1 MFKEGFAQMNYC
13 WEKVRKTTMKTV
25 LMFLCTVFVLQM
37 YCLVES
43 HADFDSVAPT
53 AVLME
58 ASTGKIIY
66 EKNADEAMPPASIT
80 KIMTLFL
87 AFDAIEEGRATWE
100 DEVPISVK
108 AWKMQGSKMFLEAG
122 KKIKYIDLVTG
133 ISVVS
138 ANDGCV
144 ALAEYLYGTEE
155 AFVKKMNEKAAQL
168 GLSKTHFE
176 NCTGLPAEGH
186 KMSARD
192 IAVLARHLISTYP
205 QILEIESKTEFTYN
219 NIKQRNRNP
228 LLGTYPGADGLKTG
242 WTEEA
247 GYCLVGTAEQNGMR
261 LISVV
266 LNTKNEKERLFA
278 SQQLL
283 NYGFKN
289 FEFVKLKSAGEIVDS
304 IKVKDGKL
312 REVELK
318 TDRDITA
325 LVKSSDKNKV
335 KFEVKKDHEYLKAPV
350 KEGTPVGK
358 IEALLDGEAIASA
371 DVLTTEDVARVG
383 LLTRFI
389 RWFFGLFSK

>member
-1 MFKEGFAQMNYC
+1 MSRIRRNYYARLLILC
-13 WEKVRKTTMKTV
+13 AV
-25 LMFLCTVFVLQM
+25 LFLQSFCPIAS
-37 YCLVES
+37 YAE
-43 HADFDSVAPT
+43 FDSAAPT

-58 ASTGKIIY
+58 ASTGQIIY
-66 EKNADEAMPPASIT
+66 EKNADEALPPASIT
-80 KIMTLFL
+80 KIMTLLL
-87 AFDAIEEGRATWE
+87 AFDAVEEGRAKWD

-138 ANDGCV
+138 ANDGCI

-176 NCTGLPAEGH
+176 NATGLPVEGH
-186 KMSARD
+186 KMSAKD

-228 LLGTYPGADGLKTG
+228 LLGVYPGADGLKTG

-247 GYCLVGTAEQNGMR
+247 GYCLAGTAQQNGMR

-266 LNTKNEKERLFA
+266 LNTKNEKDRLFA

-289 FEFVKLKSAGEIVDS
+289 FEFFKLKSAGEIVGS
-304 IKVKDGKL
+304 VNVKDGKL
-312 REVELK
+312 REVGLK
-318 TDRDITA
+318 VDKDITV
-325 LVKSSDKNKV
+325 LVKTTDKNKIQ
-335 KFEVKKDHEYLKAPV
+335 FEVKKDHEFLKAPV
-350 KEGTPVGK
+350 AEGTRAGK
-358 IEALLDGEAIASA
+358 IEALLNGETIASA
-371 DVLTTEDVARVG
+371 DVLTAEDVARVG
-383 LLTRFI
+383 LLTRLI

>member
-1 MFKEGFAQMNYC
+1 MSLIRRNYYARLLILC
-13 WEKVRKTTMKTV
+13 VV
-25 LMFLCTVFVLQM
+25 LFLQSFCPVA
-37 YCLVES
+37 S
-43 HADFDSVAPT
+43 HAEFDSAAPT

-58 ASTGKIIY
+58 ASTGQIIY
-66 EKNADEAMPPASIT
+66 EKNADEALPPASIT
-80 KIMTLFL
+80 KIMTLLL
-87 AFDAIEEGRATWE
+87 AFDAVEEGRAKWD
-100 DEVPISVK
+100 DEVPISAK

-138 ANDGCV
+138 ANDGCI

-176 NCTGLPAEGH
+176 NATGLPAEGH
-186 KMSARD
+186 KMSAKD

-228 LLGTYPGADGLKTG
+228 LLGAYPGADGLKTG

-247 GYCLVGTAEQNGMR
+247 GYCLVGTAQQNGMR

-266 LNTKNEKERLFA
+266 LNTKNEKDRLFA

-289 FEFVKLKSAGEIVDS
+289 FEFFKLKSAGEIVGS
-304 IKVKDGKL
+304 VNVKDGKL
-312 REVELK
+312 REVGLK
-318 TDRDITA
+318 VDKDITV
-325 LVKSSDKNKV
+325 LVKTTDKNKIQ
-335 KFEVKKDHEYLKAPV
+335 FEVKKDHEFLKAPV
-350 KEGTPVGK
+350 AEGTRAGK
-358 IEALLDGEAIASA
+358 IEALLNGETIASA
-371 DVLTTEDVARVG
+371 DVLTAEDVARVG